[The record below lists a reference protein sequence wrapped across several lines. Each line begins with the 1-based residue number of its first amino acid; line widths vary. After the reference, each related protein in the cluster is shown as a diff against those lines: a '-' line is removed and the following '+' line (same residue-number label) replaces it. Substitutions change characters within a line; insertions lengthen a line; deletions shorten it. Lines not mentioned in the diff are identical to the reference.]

1 MTLKALPP
9 SLDEI
14 QVCSHLSCERIA
26 KPVRWL
32 CFSLLVALCLAPLA
46 MAQVSVLT
54 NHNDAG
60 RTGQNLQETTLATTN
75 VNVGN
80 FGKVFTRTVDG
91 YIYAQPLVAT
101 GLSIGSKGNVVYV
114 ATEHNSVYAFDAD
127 DPTASAPLWHVT
139 PATLGTSVPSGDVCI
154 GLSIAECPYKD
165 LLPEIGITATP
176 VIDPASSTI
185 YVVAKSKNTS
195 NNTYHFKLHALDLIT
210 GAEKFGGP
218 VEITASVSGTG
229 SGSSGGTITFKPLN
243 QMNRPGL
250 LLLNGKVYVG
260 FGSVGDVPPW
270 HGWIFGYSASNLLTA
285 PTVFIATPNGDSG
298 GFWAAGQGLAGNI
311 VNSTAW
317 IYGATSNGL
326 FDVNTGGK
334 DYGDS
339 ILKLN
344 ASSGLTVADY
354 FTPHDQSFL
363 DTGNVDLGSG
373 GPMLLPNTTDL
384 VNIGKDGYLRLM
396 DTTTGKMGGFNS
408 TTDQNLQ
415 NLLVTNGTNS
425 FAFMGSPVY
434 WNSPNNGPVIYFW
447 GPDDF
452 LKAYKFVNGLFQTT
466 AVSQGT
472 IQGTAGYSNSMPLSL
487 SASGSQSGTGIVWAT
502 APLGDAS
509 EQTVT
514 GIVRAFD
521 ATDLGNELWDSNQS
535 PARDALGNYAKFTP
549 PTIANGKV
557 YVPTFSNALVVYG
570 LNPPPVSSITFMQVA
585 AATPQSNSATV
596 PVGPLPQAEIAG
608 DLNIVVVGWNDTTSS
623 VSSVTDTL
631 GNTYTLAVG
640 PTTASGARQSIY
652 YAKNIKGGTN
662 TVTVNFNQP
671 AVYPDIRVLEYAG
684 ADTTNPLDVTA
695 AAVGSSATAS
705 SGPATTTAA
714 KDLIFGADTIATGT
728 PGPGAGFTTR
738 IITTHDSDLA
748 EDEIGPSPGSYT
760 ATAPLSPSG
769 YWVMQMA
776 AFKVQGS
783 GSGTPTPTVS
793 SVSPASGST
802 NGGTGV
808 TITGTNFSAG
818 ATVTFGG
825 TAATSVTVVSGA
837 SITATTPAHAAG
849 AVTVAVTNTGG
860 QSGTLPNGFTYV
872 SPTPTVSSVSPN
884 SGSTNGGT
892 SVTIT
897 GTNFAAGA
905 TVTFGG
911 TAASSVSVRSSTS
924 IIATTPAHAA
934 GAVNV
939 VVTNTGGPSAT
950 LTNGFN
956 YTTSSGTPITFV
968 QVAAAT
974 PQGSFATL
982 SVPYT
987 SSQKAGNLNMV
998 VVGWNDTTS
1007 AVSSVT
1013 DSLGNSYILA
1023 VGPTTA
1029 SGARQSI
1036 YYAKNIK
1043 GGSNTVTVTF
1053 SQAAAYPDIRILEY
1067 SGASTTSP
1075 VDVAAA
1081 AVGSSTTASCGPVTT
1096 TAANELIFAADT
1108 IATGTPGPGSGFT
1121 ARIITTHDS
1130 DLAEDK
1136 QGATTGSYSATAPV
1150 SPAGYWVIQMVT
1162 IKQ

>member
-1 MTLKALPP
+1 MTLTVLPC
-9 SLDEI
+9 SVDEI
-14 QVCSHLSCERIA
+14 QACSNLTCKRIPR
-26 KPVRWL
+26 PVRLL
-32 CFSLLVALCLAPLA
+32 CFSLLALLCLASLA
-46 MAQVSVLT
+46 TAQVSVLT
-54 NHNDAG
+54 NHNDNG
-60 RTGQNLQETTLATTN
+60 RTGQDLQETTLTTSN
-75 VNVGN
+75 VNVSN
-80 FGKVFTRTVDG
+80 FGKLFTRTVDG
-91 YIYAQPLVAT
+91 YIYAQPLYVP
-101 GLSIGSKGNVVYV
+101 GLAIGGKTRNVVYV

-139 PATLGTSVPSGDVCI
+139 PTILGTSVPSGDVCI

-165 LLPEIGITATP
+165 LVPEIGITGTP

-195 NNTYHFKLHALDLIT
+195 NSTYHFKLHALDLIT

-218 VEITASVSGTG
+218 VEITATVSGTG
-229 SGSSGGTITFKPLN
+229 SGSSGGTITFKPLT

-250 LLLNGKVYVG
+250 LLLNGLVYVG

-270 HGWIFGYSASNLLTA
+270 HGWIFGYSAANLLTT

-298 GFWAAGQGLAGNI
+298 GFWSAGQGLAGN
-311 VNSTAW
+311 SGGM
-317 IYGATSNGL
+317 YGATSNGL

-344 ASSGLTVADY
+344 ASSTSIGVADY

-384 VNIGKDGYLRLM
+384 VNIGKDGYLRLI
-396 DTTTGKMGGFNS
+396 DTTTGKMGGFNA

-425 FAFMGSPVY
+425 FAFMGSPIY

-466 AVSQGT
+466 PVSQGN

-487 SASGSQSGTGIVWAT
+487 SANGNQSGTGIVWAT

-521 ATDLGNELWDSNQS
+521 ATDLGNELWDSNQN
-535 PARDALGNYAKFTP
+535 PARDGLGNYAKFTP
-549 PTIANGKV
+549 LTIANGKV
-557 YVPTFSNALVVYG
+557 YVPTFSDALVVYG

-596 PVGPLPQAEIAG
+596 PVAYPQAEVAG

-623 VSSVTDTL
+623 VTSITDTL

-652 YAKNIKGGTN
+652 YAKNIKGGSN
-662 TVTVNFNQP
+662 TVTVNFNQA

-695 AAVGSSATAS
+695 AAVGSSATAN

-714 KDLIFGADTIATGT
+714 NDLIFGADTIATGT

-738 IITTHDSDLA
+738 IITTHDSNLA
-748 EDEIGPSPGSYT
+748 EDEIGPTPGSYS

-769 YWVMQMA
+769 YWDMQMA

-793 SVSPASGST
+793 SVSPTSGST
-802 NGGTGV
+802 IGGTG
-808 TITGTNFSAG
+808 
-818 ATVTFGG
+818 
-825 TAATSVTVVSGA
+825 
-837 SITATTPAHAAG
+837 
-849 AVTVAVTNTGG
+849 
-860 QSGTLPNGFTYV
+860 
-872 SPTPTVSSVSPN
+872 
-884 SGSTNGGT
+884 
-892 SVTIT
+892 VTIT

-905 TVTFGG
+905 TVSFGG
-911 TAASSVSVRSSTS
+911 TAATNVSVVSGTS
-924 IIATTPAHAA
+924 ITATTPAHAA

-939 VVTNTGGPSAT
+939 VVTNSGGPSGT
-950 LTNGFN
+950 LTNGFT
-956 YTTSSGTPITFV
+956 YTTSTGNPITFA

-974 PQGSFATL
+974 PQGSFATVAVGPL
-982 SVPYT
+982 PKAQT
-987 SSQKAGNLNMV
+987 AGNLNLV

-1007 AVSSVT
+1007 SVSSVS
-1013 DSLGNSYILA
+1013 DSLGNTYILA

-1043 GGSNTVTVTF
+1043 AGSNTVTINF
-1053 SQAAAYPDIRILEY
+1053 SQAAAYPDIRVLEY

-1075 VDVAAA
+1075 VDVTAA

-1108 IATGTPGPGSGFT
+1108 IASGTPSAGTGFT

-1136 QGATTGSYSATAPV
+1136 PAATAGPYSATAPV
-1150 SPAGYWVIQMVT
+1150 SPSGYWVIQLVT

>member
-1 MTLKALPP
+1 MANL
-9 SLDEI
+9 
-14 QVCSHLSCERIA
+14 
-26 KPVRWL
+26 VRWL
-32 CFSLLVALCLAPLA
+32 PVLLVALCLVPLA
-46 MAQVSVLT
+46 SAQTCNSPSPVPVWT
-54 NHNDAG
+54 NHNDNC
-60 RTGQNLQETTLATTN
+60 RTGQIQETSLTTSN
-75 VNVGN
+75 VNVSN
-80 FGKVFTRTVDG
+80 FGKLFMRTVDG
-91 YIYAQPLVAT
+91 YIYAQPLYVP
-101 GLSIGSKGNVVYV
+101 GLTIGGKTRNVVFV

-139 PATLGTSVPSGDVCI
+139 PTTLGTSVPSGDVCI

-165 LLPEIGITATP
+165 LLPEIGITGTP
-176 VIDPASSTI
+176 VIDTASGTI

-195 NNTYHFKLHALDLIT
+195 NNTYHFKLHALDLVT
-210 GAEKFGGP
+210 GGEKFGGP

-229 SGSSGGTITFKPLN
+229 SGSSGGTITFKALN

-250 LLLNGKVYVG
+250 LLLNGMVYVG

-270 HGWIFGYSASNLLTA
+270 HGWIFAYTASNLLAT
-285 PTVFIATPNGDSG
+285 PTVFIATPNGDSA

-311 VNSTAW
+311 VNGTAW

-334 DYGDS
+334 DYGDT

-396 DTTTGKMGGFNS
+396 DTTTGKMGGFNA

-415 NLLVTNGTNS
+415 NILVTNGTNS
-425 FAFMGSPVY
+425 FAFMGSPIY

-466 AVSQGT
+466 PVSQGT

-487 SASGSQSGTGIVWAT
+487 SANGSQSGTGIVWAT

-521 ATDLGNELWDSNQS
+521 ATDLGNELWDSNQN
-535 PARDALGNYAKFTP
+535 PGRDALGNYAKFTP

-557 YVPTFSNALVVYG
+557 YVPTFSDALVVYG
-570 LNPPPVSSITFMQVA
+570 LNPPAASSITFMQVA
-585 AATPQSNSATV
+585 AATPQSNSASV
-596 PVGPLPQAEIAG
+596 PVAYPQAEVAG
-608 DLNIVVVGWNDTTSS
+608 DLNVVVVGWNDTTSS

-652 YAKNIKGGTN
+652 YAKNIKGGSN
-662 TVTVNFNQP
+662 TVTANFTQA

-695 AAVGSSATAS
+695 AAVGSSTTAN
-705 SGPATTTAA
+705 SGSATTTAA
-714 KDLIFGADTIATGT
+714 NDLIFGADTVATGT

-748 EDEIGPSPGSYT
+748 EDEIGPTPGSYS

-783 GSGTPTPTVS
+783 GSGTP
-793 SVSPASGST
+793 A
-802 NGGTGV
+802 
-808 TITGTNFSAG
+808 
-818 ATVTFGG
+818 
-825 TAATSVTVVSGA
+825 
-837 SITATTPAHAAG
+837 
-849 AVTVAVTNTGG
+849 
-860 QSGTLPNGFTYV
+860 
-872 SPTPTVSSVSPN
+872 PTVSSVSPN

-897 GTNFAAGA
+897 GTNFSAGA

-911 TAASSVSVRSSTS
+911 TAASNVNLVSSTS
-924 IIATTPAHAA
+924 ITATTPAHAA

-939 VVTNTGGPSAT
+939 VVTNSGGPSGT
-950 LTNGFN
+950 LTNGFT
-956 YTTSSGTPITFV
+956 YTTSTGNPITFV

-974 PQGSFATL
+974 PQGSFAA
-982 SVPYT
+982 VPVGPLT
-987 SSQKAGNLNMV
+987 KAQTAGNLNLV

-1007 AVSSVT
+1007 SVSSVT
-1013 DSLGNSYILA
+1013 DSLGNTYFLA

-1043 GGSNTVTVTF
+1043 AGSNTVTVNF
-1053 SQAAAYPDIRILEY
+1053 SQAAAYPDVRVLEY

-1075 VDVAAA
+1075 IDQVIPG
-1081 AVGSSTTASCGPVTT
+1081 VGSSTTASCGPVTT

-1136 QGATTGSYSATAPV
+1136 PAATAGSYSATAPV
-1150 SPAGYWVIQMVT
+1150 SPGGYWVIQMVT